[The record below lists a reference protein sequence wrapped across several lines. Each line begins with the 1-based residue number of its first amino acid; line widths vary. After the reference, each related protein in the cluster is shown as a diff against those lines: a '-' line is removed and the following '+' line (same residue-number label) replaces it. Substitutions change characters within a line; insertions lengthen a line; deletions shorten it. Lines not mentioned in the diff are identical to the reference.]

1 MTILVVAES
10 GRALAAAA
18 RRAGE
23 KVVIADFFG
32 DLDTRSFGR
41 WVPLPG
47 SLATGIDPDG
57 CLEMLR
63 RLGEEI
69 DGCVYGAGFEAHPA
83 LLDEMSRATPLLGN
97 SAASVAAVKDERRL
111 AALLDRLGIPHPRIA
126 AVPPSGSGWLRKK
139 RGAAGG
145 IHVRPADV
153 AAQEGGDYF
162 QERASGRPV
171 SALFIADGLS
181 ARVIGFSV
189 QWTAPSE
196 AAPFR
201 YGGCAGP
208 APVPPRF
215 ERSISDACAA
225 IVALVG
231 LVGVNSLDM
240 LVDGDAFT
248 VLEINPRPGATLD
261 IFDVPPHPPL
271 WRCHRDGV
279 AGRLPAVEKFAARQ
293 AAHAAM
299 VVYAPRKL
307 RVPER
312 ARWPDWTADRPAP
325 GTIIDADDP
334 VCTVRSE
341 GETVEAARA
350 AAEARGAVI
359 LRALT
364 PVPAELPETA

>member
-1 MTILVVAES
+1 MTILVAAES
-10 GRALAAAA
+10 SRALAAAA

-23 KVVIADFFG
+23 EVVTADFFG

-41 WVPLPG
+41 WLPLPG

-57 CLEMLR
+57 CLKMLQ
-63 RLGEEI
+63 RLGREI
-69 DGCVYGAGFEAHPA
+69 EGCVYGAGFEAHPA
-83 LLDEMSRATPLLGN
+83 LLDAMSRQAPLLGN
-97 SAASVAAVKDERRL
+97 GAASVAAVKDEWRL

-126 AVPPSGSGWLRKK
+126 AAPPPGSGWLRKK
-139 RGAAGG
+139 RGGAGG
-145 IHVRPADV
+145 IHVRPADT
-153 AAQEGGDYF
+153 AAREDGHYF
-162 QERASGRPV
+162 QERAPGQPI
-171 SALFIADGLS
+171 SALFIADGRT
-181 ARVIGFSV
+181 ARVIAFSE
-189 QWTAPSE
+189 QWAAPSA

-215 ERSISDACAA
+215 ERSVSDACAA
-225 IVALVG
+225 IVASVG
-231 LVGVNSLDM
+231 LVGINSLDM

-271 WRCHRDGV
+271 GRSHLESV
-279 AGRLPAVEKFAARQ
+279 AGRLPAAEGFATRQGAR
-293 AAHAAM
+293 AAM

-307 RVPER
+307 HVSEHMH
-312 ARWPDWTADRPAP
+312 WPDWSADRPAP

-350 AAEARGAVI
+350 AAEARGAMI

-364 PVPAELPETA
+364 PVPAELPATA